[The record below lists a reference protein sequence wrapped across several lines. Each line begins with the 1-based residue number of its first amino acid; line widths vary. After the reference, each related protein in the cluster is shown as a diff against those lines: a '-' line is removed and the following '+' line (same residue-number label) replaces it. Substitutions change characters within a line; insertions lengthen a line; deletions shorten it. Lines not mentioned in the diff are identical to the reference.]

1 MKHILF
7 GGDGF
12 VGRHLAKKLLAD
24 GEEVIIAD
32 IVNDNRAFLSRCN
45 DRQMRCDQAGHG
57 RQRANRRR

>member
-32 IVNDNRAFLSRCN
+32 IVNDNRAFIA
-45 DRQMRCDQAGHG
+45 M
-57 RQRANRRR
+57 QRSSNAM